1 MKQVLGLKQQRNKMV
16 AYINIISAYNLTL
29 DKNVLTKNI
38 AKHLKIL
45 ITVMNELNQDPNQN
59 KKARIVS
66 ESLSSI

>member
-1 MKQVLGLKQQRNKMV
+1 MV

>member
-1 MKQVLGLKQQRNKMV
+1 MV

-38 AKHLKIL
+38 AKHFKIL
-45 ITVMNELNQDPNQN
+45 IKVMNELNQDPNQN